1 MKKDFMLIS
10 SILLLSSCSQGKVH
24 HNKELEKAII
34 SIMID
39 EGTGEIELN
48 ELTDFTWDKAY
59 IITLYTTNEAVK
71 ERIGGKDP
79 SNMEIRDDVNAI
91 IFIEDGKTIQ
101 YVEIARYADLVVDEE
116 TKIISPEESILKF
129 EKNH

>member
-1 MKKDFMLIS
+1 
-10 SILLLSSCSQGKVH
+10 
-24 HNKELEKAII
+24 
-34 SIMID
+34 MIE

-48 ELTDFTWDKAY
+48 ELTDFTWDKVY
-59 IITLYTTNEAVK
+59 IITPYTTNEALK
-71 ERIGGKDP
+71 ERNGGRDP